1 MIFGF
6 TSSPTSVVVVVVVAV
21 VVFSLSVGFTFD
33 FGDGVLFEDQEP
45 EEEFREGGVVER
57 VGVTAAPEGGVDA
70 APEEKVAPKSVRDDA
85 ESKLWSVFG
94 LDGVW
99 RELEGGGE

>member
-6 TSSPTSVVVVVVVAV
+6 TSSLISVVVVVVV
-21 VVFSLSVGFTFD
+21 VVFSLLVGRIFD
-33 FGDGVLFEDQEP
+33 FGDGVLFEDQDP

-85 ESKLWSVFG
+85 ESKLWSVLD